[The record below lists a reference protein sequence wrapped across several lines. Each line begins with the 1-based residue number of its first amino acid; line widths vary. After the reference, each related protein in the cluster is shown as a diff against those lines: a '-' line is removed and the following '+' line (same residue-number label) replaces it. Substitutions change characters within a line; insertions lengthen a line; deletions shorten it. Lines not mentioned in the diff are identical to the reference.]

1 MSKSG
6 KVLWVVVVVLFLI
19 IAVFGGIGVYLYT
32 MVTDASESPKLY
44 TTASTS
50 IYEPM
55 VRSILLG
62 DEETITD
69 ADVNGIIRKIT
80 DEKLSAYGN
89 PNTSSAAAVNGIAVY
104 MQGREKVK
112 VYAKIN
118 FKDIDMIFSAD
129 ARIKLDV
136 NKKVFTID
144 VSNTKLGKLSIP
156 AEWIMSKVEP
166 SIESIGETVK
176 VEGTTVTV
184 PSEYKFVFMEEEVE
198 LHIEKLGILNGKAV
212 IQTNSAMD
220 MVTKLVDRF
229 VNDLLDS

>member
-6 KVLWVVVVVLFLI
+6 KVLWVVVVVLFLV

-69 ADVNGIIRKIT
+69 ADINGIIRKIT

-89 PNTSSAAAVNGIAVY
+89 PNTKNVAAVNGIAVY

-136 NKKVFTID
+136 NKNVFTID

-156 AEWIMSKVEP
+156 SEWIMSKVEP

-184 PSEYKFVFMEEEVE
+184 PSEYNFVFMDEEVE